1 MNIILDILRFVLVTL
16 LMVIGNFMI
25 GLWEPRL
32 SAKIRRNKNSCMLNF
47 ARCVA
52 IILLQVMYHYAVDL
66 GRFFFVARILLHA
79 MIFFFMYCG
88 SKFCVIGLTGGI
100 SCGKSTLSGIL
111 KTFNQFNIVDADKI
125 NHELMANNVELK
137 KEVCAA
143 FGAENVLTEDG
154 KQIDRAKL
162 GKIIFADPAKRK

>member
-16 LMVIGNFMI
+16 LMYILNFII
-25 GLWEPRL
+25 GLWEARL

-47 ARCVA
+47 GRFVC
-52 IILLQVMYHYAVDL
+52 IILLQVMYYYAVDM
-66 GRFFFVARILLHA
+66 GRFFFVSRILLHA
-79 MIFFFMYCG
+79 IPFFFMYCG
-88 SKFCVIGLTGGI
+88 TKFCVIGLTGGI

-125 NHELMANNVELK
+125 NHEMMANNVELK

-154 KQIDRAKL
+154 KQIDREKL
-162 GKIIFADPAKRK
+162 GKIIFADPAKRQ